1 MTVICLTHCAN
12 KTRYQRIWTILA
24 KISRVLEDMHSSR
37 NNGAICEL
45 VLSVLTIL
53 NTYFSFFDLNSYSS
67 NGCLLDSVDTDNLPV
82 LLGSVLMDLTA
93 LRWVRGFLCS

>member
-1 MTVICLTHCAN
+1 MI
-12 KTRYQRIWTILA
+12 TRQDIKESRLFWQ

-67 NGCLLDSVDTDNLPV
+67 KGCILDSVDTDTVPV

-93 LRWVRGFLCS
+93 LSWVRGFLCS

>member
-1 MTVICLTHCAN
+1 MI
-12 KTRYQRIWTILA
+12 TRQDIKESRLFWQ

-53 NTYFSFFDLNSYSS
+53 NTHFSFFDLNSYSS
-67 NGCLLDSVDTDNLPV
+67 KGCILDSVDTDTVPF
-82 LLGSVLMDLTA
+82 LLGSVLKDLTA
-93 LRWVRGFLCS
+93 LSWVQGFLCS